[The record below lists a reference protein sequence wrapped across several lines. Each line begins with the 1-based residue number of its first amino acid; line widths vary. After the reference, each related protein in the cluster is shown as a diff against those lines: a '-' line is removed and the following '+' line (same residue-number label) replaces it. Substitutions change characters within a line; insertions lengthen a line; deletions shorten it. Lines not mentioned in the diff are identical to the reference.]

1 MIEYTQYFGFWTP
14 GPMEI
19 IVILVI
25 ALLLFGRRLPEIAR
39 NIGKSL
45 TEFKKGMKEAQETKD
60 EIMNDV
66 RKAGDDIAKQA
77 KDAAGLNEKDT
88 TNSD

>member
-1 MIEYTQYFGFWTP
+1 MIEYTQYLGFWTP

-19 IVILVI
+19 IIVLVI

-45 TEFKKGMKEAQETKD
+45 TEFKKGMNEAQETKD
-60 EIMNDV
+60 EIVNDV

-77 KDAAGLNEKDT
+77 KDAAGLDEKDT
-88 TNSD
+88 TDSD

>member
-1 MIEYTQYFGFWTP
+1 MNEYTQYLALWTP
-14 GPMEI
+14 GPTEI

-45 TEFKKGMKEAQETKD
+45 TEFKKGMHEAQETKD
-60 EIMNDV
+60 EIVNDV
-66 RKAGDDIAKQA
+66 RKAGDNIVNETKN
-77 KDAAGLNEKDT
+77 AAGLNEKDIRD
-88 TNSD
+88 SD